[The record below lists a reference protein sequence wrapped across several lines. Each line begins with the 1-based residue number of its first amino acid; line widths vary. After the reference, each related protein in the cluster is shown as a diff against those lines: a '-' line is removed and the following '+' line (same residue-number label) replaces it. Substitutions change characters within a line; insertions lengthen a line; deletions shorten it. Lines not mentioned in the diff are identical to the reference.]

1 MSERDLDCITDLKL
15 GLTMSRELSSELEK
29 YVKLSHRHVVELL
42 TICSK
47 YRDLIAEK
55 DDQIA
60 KLQKSCDFWSEGITD
75 DTSSH
80 HSLGK

>member
-15 GLTMSRELSSELEK
+15 RLSISQEWSSELGK
-29 YVKLSHRHVVELL
+29 YVKQSHGHVAELL

-60 KLQKSCDFWSEGITD
+60 KLQKSCDFWSEGITE
-75 DTSSH
+75 SH
-80 HSLGK
+80 HALGK

>member
-1 MSERDLDCITDLKL
+1 MSEFDLDCITDLKL
-15 GLTMSRELSSELEK
+15 RLTLSRELSSELEK
-29 YVKLSHRHVVELL
+29 YVKQSHGHIMELL

-60 KLQKSCDFWSEGITD
+60 KLQKSCDFWSEGITE
-75 DTSSH
+75 SH